1 MIHDN
6 FVKIKWQKCIRLS
19 GRSGFVCFLISYS
32 LPYSGNLHRGQEE
45 SVCESIVP

>member
-6 FVKIKWQKCIRLS
+6 FVKMKWQKCIRLS